1 MKIFETQVTYY
12 EKDDLVKFAQDLPIE
27 EIKYE
32 HIINRDV
39 LLRSNIVILKL
50 QGEYKV
56 LKSRY

>member
-12 EKDDLVKFAQDLPIE
+12 EKNDLVEFAQGLPIE

-32 HIINRDV
+32 HVKNRDV
-39 LLRSNIVILKL
+39 LLKSNIVILKL
-50 QGEYKV
+50 DGKYKV